1 MKALRVAIATAGIW
15 WAYTSAG
22 AQAPKVE
29 RVREIG
35 CEDCG
40 DARQFASTWDLLVT
54 PAGEVLVV
62 DRDAP
67 TLRMFDNT
75 GKPMWGRGRPGA
87 GPGEYKFVLR
97 AALGPNGAVH
107 VVDMGPRRLT
117 RLNADGSVAKS
128 LVFPLFPSAVAS
140 KGRDGELV
148 VLTDDFRGK
157 GTLER
162 WSPTADAPARIAAV
176 AMPDPRGG
184 GSISPSVAIA
194 PNGDIAY
201 VSSTDEYVI
210 HRLTANGQTMP
221 DIVRS
226 IPRLRRTPEE
236 VAAVRAR
243 AGLNQAK
250 VAQEAKQSAV
260 RPARGFESEDRFTYK
275 PHASADALRYDDS
288 GRLWVR
294 TQRGTAKSTV
304 FDVFGSGGGYVGE
317 VTIPM
322 AVEAYSLA
330 GAYLATAGERADG
343 IPVVTIWTV
352 R

>member
-1 MKALRVAIATAGIW
+1 MALLAG
-15 WAYTSAG
+15 YVD
-22 AQAPKVE
+22 AQAPRVE
-29 RVREIG
+29 RVSEIG

-40 DARQFASTWDLLVT
+40 DTRQFASTWDVAIT
-54 PAGEVLVV
+54 PGGDLLVV

-67 TLRMFDNT
+67 TLRMFDKT
-75 GKPMWGRGRPGA
+75 GKPLWARGRPGA

-97 AALGPNGAVH
+97 AALGAGGTVH
-107 VVDMGPRRLT
+107 VVDMSQRRLT
-117 RLNADGSVAKS
+117 RLGADGSVTKS
-128 LVFPLFPSAVAS
+128 LVFPFFPSAVGA
-140 KGRDGELV
+140 KARDGEIV
-148 VLTDDFRGK
+148 VLTDNFRGG

-162 WSPTADAPARIAAV
+162 WSPSGDAPVRV
-176 AMPDPRGG
+176 ATVTMPQPGAD
-184 GSISPSVAIA
+184 GSISPSAAVA
-194 PNGDIAY
+194 PNGDIAW

-210 HRLTANGQTMP
+210 HRLGASGQALP

-236 VAAVRAR
+236 LAAVRAR
-243 AGLNQAK
+243 AGINQAK
-250 VAQEAKQSAV
+250 VAQEAKQSGGRSAK
-260 RPARGFESEDRFTYK
+260 GLESDDRFIYK

-288 GRLWVR
+288 GRLWIR
-294 TQRGTAKSTV
+294 TQRGTPKTTV
-304 FDVFGSGGGYVGE
+304 FDVFGASGEYDGE

-330 GAYLATAGERADG
+330 GSYLATAGERADG

>member
-1 MKALRVAIATAGIW
+1 MAHSRFALAILGLAVISQYAR
-15 WAYTSAG
+15 
-22 AQAPKVE
+22 AQVPKVE

-40 DARQFASTWDLLVT
+40 DARQFASTWDVVVT
-54 PAGEVLVV
+54 EAGDVLVV

-67 TLRMFDNT
+67 TLRMFDKS
-75 GKPMWGRGRPGA
+75 GKPLWGRGRAGA

-97 AALGPNGAVH
+97 AALGPNGAIH
-107 VVDMGPRRLT
+107 VVDMSQRRVT
-117 RLNADGSVAKS
+117 RLAPDGSVAKS
-128 LVFPLFPSAVAS
+128 LVFPFFPSAAGA
-140 KGRDGELV
+140 KAHDGEIV
-148 VLTDDFRGK
+148 ILTDDFRGK

-162 WSPTADAPARIAAV
+162 WSPSADAPTRV
-176 AMPDPRGG
+176 ASVTMPEPGGG
-184 GSISPSVAIA
+184 GSVSPSVAVA

-210 HRLTANGQTMP
+210 HRMASNGQALP

-236 VAAVRAR
+236 LAAVRAR
-243 AGLNQAK
+243 VGLSQAK
-250 VAQEAKQSAV
+250 VAQEKKSGGQQV
-260 RPARGFESEDRFTYK
+260 KGFESEDRFTYK

-288 GRLWVR
+288 GRLWIR
-294 TQRGTAKSTV
+294 TLRGTGKTTV
-304 FDVFGSGGGYVGE
+304 FDLFSAAGAYVGE
-317 VTIPM
+317 VTIPL

-330 GAYLATAGERADG
+330 GSYLATAGENAAG